1 MFSTV
6 SQQVYY
12 VKKAV
17 VHQSK
22 KILRFGNI
30 SDSFVKI
37 IELDLAQ
44 SLTSIMPTISDLAR
58 IIYQG

>member
-1 MFSTV
+1 MS
-6 SQQVYY
+6 
-12 VKKAV
+12 KKLLFIKV
-17 VHQSK
+17 K
-22 KILRFGNI
+22 KILQFGNI